1 MGTFEHQIDLTAISS
16 SGASVASCTRTRTH
30 QYNMVAQTT
39 LVVFTIVLAATGVFV
54 PEAGRELEE
63 SDGNNIALNPAQTL
77 LNSGHLVKRE
87 AKKEDG
93 AKKKTNGRKKR
104 MKKKKGK
111 KSKTRKNNKN
121 AKKRKNSNKAKKR
134 NKKRKGGTRKSSK
147 KNKK

>member
-1 MGTFEHQIDLTAISS
+1 MG
-16 SGASVASCTRTRTH
+16 VASCSRTRTH

-63 SDGNNIALNPAQTL
+63 SDGNNIALNPAQTIP
-77 LNSGHLVKRE
+77 NSGHLVKRE
-87 AKKEDG
+87 AKKE
-93 AKKKTNGRKKR
+93 NG
-104 MKKKKGK
+104 
-111 KSKTRKNNKN
+111 

-147 KNKK
+147 KNKKR

>member
-1 MGTFEHQIDLTAISS
+1 MGSS
-16 SGASVASCTRTRTH
+16 SGASVASCSRTRTH

-63 SDGNNIALNPAQTL
+63 SDGNNIALNPAQTI

-104 MKKKKGK
+104 MKKKKEK
-111 KSKTRKNNKN
+111 KSKKRKNNKN
-121 AKKRKNSNKAKKR
+121 VGKNGAKKRKNSNKAKK
-134 NKKRKGGTRKSSK
+134 KKQEEERW
-147 KNKK
+147 

>member
-1 MGTFEHQIDLTAISS
+1 M
-16 SGASVASCTRTRTH
+16 GASVASCSRTRTH

-63 SDGNNIALNPAQTL
+63 SDGNNIALNPAQTI

-104 MKKKKGK
+104 MRKRKGK
-111 KSKTRKNNKN
+111 KSKKSKKRKNNKKG
-121 AKKRKNSNKAKKR
+121 AKKRKN
-134 NKKRKGGTRKSSK
+134 
-147 KNKK
+147 

>member
-1 MGTFEHQIDLTAISS
+1 MGSS
-16 SGASVASCTRTRTH
+16 SGASVASCYRTRTH

-63 SDGNNIALNPAQTL
+63 SGGNNIALNPAQTI

-111 KSKTRKNNKN
+111 KSK
-121 AKKRKNSNKAKKR
+121 KR
-134 NKKRKGGTRKSSK
+134 K
-147 KNKK
+147 KNKKKKKKKGGKKGGKKKKKKKKK

>member
-1 MGTFEHQIDLTAISS
+1 MG
-16 SGASVASCTRTRTH
+16 VASCSRTRTH

-77 LNSGHLVKRE
+77 YNSGHLVKRE

-93 AKKKTNGRKKR
+93 AKKKTNGRKKK
-104 MKKKKGK
+104 MKKRKGK
-111 KSKTRKNNKN
+111 KSKNS
-121 AKKRKNSNKAKKR
+121 KKRKNVGKNGAKKR
-134 NKKRKGGTRKSSK
+134 
-147 KNKK
+147 